1 MLLLYFGLSWL
12 ADSLEN
18 WHKACGQDKPTQAG
32 HLAEGSDEQ
41 AGHDGEKG
49 AGDQL
54 QEEAVEP
61 DIELVQQEVIGLSK
75 RTPLNWVRNNNPN
88 YL

>member
-1 MLLLYFGLSWL
+1 MIYLNQG
-12 ADSLEN
+12 
-18 WHKACGQDKPTQAG
+18 P
-32 HLAEGSDEQ
+32 DEET
-41 AGHDGEKG
+41 GDDGEEG

-75 RTPLNWVRNNNPN
+75 RTPLN
-88 YL
+88 